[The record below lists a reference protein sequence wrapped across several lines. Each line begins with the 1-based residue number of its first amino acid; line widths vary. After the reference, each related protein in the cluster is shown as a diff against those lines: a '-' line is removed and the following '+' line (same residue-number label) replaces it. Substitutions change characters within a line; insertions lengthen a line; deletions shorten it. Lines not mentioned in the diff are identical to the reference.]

1 MGFTPAPLIQ
11 KQAEKYEKSHIKGS
25 EHPGTFWRQTWKKIL
40 KNALKGPS
48 ILDCPGNILI
58 KGLGKEQVICR
69 VTEPRHEQQ
78 QCGQNNEDVYKRQNM
93 DDALT
98 FYMRVRN
105 VYADS
110 VVNAYINGEKI
121 ATKKARKFLPAE
133 MVNFNIKK
141 EVLEKYPNG
150 KIEFIVEPKEAKKWK
165 LM

>member
-1 MGFTPAPLIQ
+1 MANL
-11 KQAEKYEKSHIKGS
+11 
-25 EHPGTFWRQTWKKIL
+25 
-40 KNALKGPS
+40 
-48 ILDCPGNILI
+48 
-58 KGLGKEQVICR
+58 
-69 VTEPRHEQQ
+69 
-78 QCGQNNEDVYKRQNM
+78 

-150 KIEFIVEPKEAKKWK
+150 KIEFIVEPKEAKK
-165 LM
+165 